1 MPLSGFASSL
11 PRWFDTLKFK
21 IVALTVVTAVLA
33 ALASTELALTS
44 TRTDLERLLLENER
58 DDGQRMAAMLANKR
72 EMLELT
78 LSAVAGQ
85 LAGADWNDRDAMA
98 HRLLDQ
104 PAFGALFETVFA
116 VRSDGTM
123 LARIEKNVAGKDLP
137 NVADRGYFRRAMQ
150 SDRPVVSAPLIG
162 RVSKTPIVVIAM
174 AVRSA
179 DGQTR
184 GVVAGL
190 LALRSASLFSNFTGT
205 TPSDGSRTLVM
216 DRAGTLLAHPQAQ
229 RVLGNAADEPGLAE
243 AFAGW
248 RAAGSPVDTQGV
260 ATLSASTM
268 VSMTGIPE
276 SDWVLVHLMPRATA
290 LAPLE
295 ATRHTAS
302 RAAIA
307 VGLAA
312 AIVAGLLAWRMT
324 RPISRLHARAEQLL
338 THESYPTDGWP
349 REGGEVG
356 RLALAFQRVVEQ
368 RQLRQLETQALLK
381 QLEAVLDHAEV
392 GIALTRDGQFE
403 LVSRQFCRI
412 FRCDK
417 QQFLGQSTRVIY
429 ASDDA
434 WQALKERA
442 RPAFMERGSYAGEL
456 ELVRHTGQ
464 RFWAHMRGRAVAPG
478 DHSRGTIWTVE
489 DVTEAREQR
498 ERLAWASSHDSLT
511 GLANRAAFEVL
522 LEDACAR
529 AEREPFCALFIDLD
543 HFKQVNDTSGHA
555 AGDALLRD
563 VAQVLVQQ
571 VRKSDTVAR
580 LGGDE
585 FAVLLDRC
593 PLPQAQVIAE
603 TLRGA
608 VVSYRLAWEGT
619 SHSVGASIGLVPVAG
634 SMATATEVLR
644 AADAACYTA
653 KRQGRNCVAL
663 HSVG

>member
-11 PRWFDTLKFK
+11 PRWVGTLKFK

-33 ALASTELALTS
+33 ALASTELALTG
-44 TRTDLERLLLENER
+44 THTDLERLLLENER
-58 DDGQRMAAMLANKR
+58 DDGERMAAMLASKR

-78 LSAVAGQ
+78 LGAVARH
-85 LAGADWNDRDAMA
+85 LASADWHDRDAMGR
-98 HRLLDQ
+98 RLLDQ
-104 PAFGALFETVFA
+104 PALGALFETVFA

-123 LARIEKNVAGKDLP
+123 LARIEKGVAGTDLP
-137 NVADRGYFRRAMQ
+137 NVADRGYFRLAMK

-190 LALRSASLFSNFTGT
+190 LALRSASLFSNLTGT
-205 TPSDGSRTLVM
+205 TPGDGSRTLVM

-243 AFAGW
+243 EFARW
-248 RAAGSPVDTQGV
+248 RAAGSPVDTRGV

-268 VSMTGIPE
+268 VSMTGIPQ
-276 SDWVLVHLMPRATA
+276 SDWVLVHLTPRTTA

-295 ATRHTAS
+295 AAGHTAW
-302 RAAIA
+302 RAATA
-307 VGLAA
+307 VGLVAA
-312 AIVAGLLAWRMT
+312 LVAGLLAWRMT

-338 THESYPTDGWP
+338 NHESYPTDGWP
-349 REGGEVG
+349 DEGGEVG

-368 RQLRQLETQALLK
+368 RRLRQGETQALLQ
-381 QLEAVLDHAEV
+381 QLEAVLDHADV
-392 GIALTRDGQFE
+392 GIALTRNGHFE
-403 LVSRQFCRI
+403 LVSEQFCRI

-417 QQFLGQSTRVIY
+417 RQIVGQSTRTIY
-429 ASDDA
+429 ASDEA
-434 WQALKERA
+434 FLALSERA
-442 RPAFMERGSYAGEL
+442 RPAFMERGAFDGEL
-456 ELVRHTGQ
+456 ELVRHVGQ

-489 DVTEAREQR
+489 DVTEVREQR

-522 LEDACAR
+522 LENASAR
-529 AEREPFCALFIDLD
+529 AESEPFCALFIDLD
-543 HFKQVNDTSGHA
+543 RFKQVNDTGGHA

-563 VAQVLVQQ
+563 VAQVLAEQ

-585 FAVLLDRC
+585 FAVLLHHC
-593 PLPQAQVIAE
+593 PVSQAQAIAE
-603 TLRGA
+603 KMRAA
-608 VVSYRLAWEGT
+608 VVAYQLTWEGR
-619 SHSVGASIGLVPVAG
+619 HHRVGASIGLVPVDT
-634 SMATATEVLR
+634 STTTAAEVLR
-644 AADAACYTA
+644 AADAACYAA
-653 KRQGRNCVAL
+653 KRQGRNRVAL
-663 HSVG
+663 HGVG